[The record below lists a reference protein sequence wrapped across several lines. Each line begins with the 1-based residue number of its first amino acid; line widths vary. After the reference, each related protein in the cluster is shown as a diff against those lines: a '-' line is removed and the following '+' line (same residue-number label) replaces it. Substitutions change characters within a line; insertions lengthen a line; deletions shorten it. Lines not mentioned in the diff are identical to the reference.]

1 MISDVLLMK
10 QLMLGLMISCT
21 TIQENK
27 DALPATEII
36 VVLLE
41 ILVEFREERL
51 DDQHVVVDVQLEELE
66 MWEDVQLI
74 DRQED
79 VDVQLVA

>member
-1 MISDVLLMK
+1 MK

-21 TIQENK
+21 TIQGNK
-27 DALPATEII
+27 DALPTTEII

-41 ILVEFREERL
+41 KLVVFREERL
-51 DDQHVVVDVQLEELE
+51 DDQLVVVDAQLEELE
-66 MWEDVQLI
+66 MWADVQLI

-79 VDVQLVA
+79 VDVQLVG